1 MLGYQVMYTST
12 AVEDLDEWQWRAE
25 SVELQGLER
34 LAEYAVVVAARTR
47 DGLLVALFVLRRR
60 RGPTK
65 APEGVC
71 QRTYLDLSYQ
81 PFWRVGHVVVLDLSY
96 YFSLSGPTLNLSY
109 SQLTACRT
117 IPIRGHVLR
126 FR

>member
-1 MLGYQVMYTST
+1 MVQNFTWDPMKKDIPMTRRYQS
-12 AVEDLDEWQWRAE
+12 W
-25 SVELQGLER
+25 
-34 LAEYAVVVAARTR
+34 
-47 DGLLVALFVLRRR
+47 
-60 RGPTK
+60 
-65 APEGVC
+65 GVC